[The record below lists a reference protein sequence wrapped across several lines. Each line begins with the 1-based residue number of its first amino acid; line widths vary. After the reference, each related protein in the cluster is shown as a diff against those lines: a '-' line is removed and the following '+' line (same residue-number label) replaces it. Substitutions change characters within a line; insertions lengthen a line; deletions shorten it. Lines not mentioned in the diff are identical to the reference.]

1 MDMEITQSE
10 EQQSRERNVQQY
22 LTFIIGGEEYAVSLL
37 KVREIVEYEPVT
49 RIPRMPAWVRGVMNL
64 RGSVVPVV
72 DLAIKFGQA
81 SSEIGKLTCVVIV
94 EVELDGEATVM
105 GVITDAVSQV
115 IELKPEEIEPPP
127 PFGTRVK
134 ADYLLGM
141 ARSGKRFCLLLDTD
155 AVLAADELAEVSTT
169 MEALPGEIET
179 SRSADPGV
187 R

>member
-1 MDMEITQSE
+1 MEITQSE
-10 EQQSRERNVQQY
+10 EQQSRDQGVQQY
-22 LTFIIGGEEYAVSLL
+22 LTFMIGGEEYAVGLL

-72 DLAIKFGQA
+72 DLAIKFGQT

-115 IELKPEEIEPPP
+115 IELKPEEIELPPA
-127 PFGTRVK
+127 FGTRVR
-134 ADYLLGM
+134 AEYLLGM
-141 ARSGKRFCLLLDTD
+141 ARSGKKFCLLLDTD
-155 AVLAADELAEVSTT
+155 AVLSANELMALTT
-169 MEALPGEIET
+169 SMETSPGEIET
-179 SRSADPGV
+179 SSRYAEPEI

>member
-1 MDMEITQSE
+1 MQFTQSE
-10 EQQSRERNVQQY
+10 EKQSRDQGVQQY

-64 RGSVVPVV
+64 RGNVVPVV

-81 SSEIGKLTCVVIV
+81 SNEIGKLTCVVIV
-94 EVELDGEATVM
+94 EVELEGEATVM

-127 PFGTRVK
+127 PFGTRVR

-141 ARSGKRFCLLLDTD
+141 ARSGKKFCLLLDTD
-155 AVLAADELAEVSTT
+155 AVLAADELTALATSMTT
-169 MEALPGEIET
+169 SPGEVET
-179 SRSADPGV
+179 VTQSADPGV
-187 R
+187 L

>member
-1 MDMEITQSE
+1 MEITQSE
-10 EQQSRERNVQQY
+10 EQQSRDQGVQQY
-22 LTFIIGGEEYAVSLL
+22 LTFMIGGEEYAVGLL

-72 DLAIKFGQA
+72 DLAIKFGQT

-105 GVITDAVSQV
+105 GVITDAVS
-115 IELKPEEIEPPP
+115 
-127 PFGTRVK
+127 
-134 ADYLLGM
+134 LLGM
-141 ARSGKRFCLLLDTD
+141 ARSGKKFCLLLDTD
-155 AVLAADELAEVSTT
+155 AVLSANELMALTT
-169 MEALPGEIET
+169 SMETSPGEIET
-179 SRSADPGV
+179 SSRYAEPEI